1 MAYGARDLLGE
12 LGVIVVVPPPL
23 PVPAGVHGEMEGQQ
37 LVLRVGQRDNS
48 WTGGGERRDYRE
60 VSLVVAA
67 QRTTSHAIPSP
78 PPTPRSP
85 FSPSTGSGRA

>member
-48 WTGGGERRDYRE
+48 WTGGGGNE
-60 VSLVVAA
+60 
-67 QRTTSHAIPSP
+67 II
-78 PPTPRSP
+78 
-85 FSPSTGSGRA
+85 GRLAWW